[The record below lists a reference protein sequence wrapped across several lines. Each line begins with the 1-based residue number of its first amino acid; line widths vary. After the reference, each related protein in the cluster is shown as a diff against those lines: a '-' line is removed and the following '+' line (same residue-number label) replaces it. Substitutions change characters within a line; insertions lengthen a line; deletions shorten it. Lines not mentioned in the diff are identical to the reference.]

1 MIRMFIKR
9 TLDLAISIAA
19 LLVLSVLMIFIA
31 LCIYIRMGRPIFY
44 TQIRAGQ
51 GGQPFKI
58 IKFRTMRNEMTKDG
72 VKLTNE
78 ERVTKLG
85 KILRKYSLDEL
96 PQLFNIIKGDI
107 SIVGPR
113 PLLMDYVPLYN
124 GEQARRLEVKPGLTG
139 WAQVNGRNT
148 LTWEEKFALDVWYVN
163 HQSLWLDLKII
174 ILTFVKVI
182 KSDGVN
188 QSNEVIV
195 QRFTGSKEV

>member
-1 MIRMFIKR
+1 MFIKR

-19 LLVLSVLMIFIA
+19 LLALSVLMIFIA

>member
-1 MIRMFIKR
+1 MFIKR

-19 LLVLSVLMIFIA
+19 LLALSVLMIFIA
-31 LCIYIRMGRPIFY
+31 LCIYIRMGRPIFF

>member
-1 MIRMFIKR
+1 MFIKR

>member
-1 MIRMFIKR
+1 MFIKR

-19 LLVLSVLMIFIA
+19 LLALSVLMIFIA
-31 LCIYIRMGRPIFY
+31 LCIYIRMGRPIFF

-58 IKFRTMRNEMTKDG
+58 FKFRTMRNEMTKDG

-113 PLLMDYVPLYN
+113 PLLMDYVLLYN

>member
-1 MIRMFIKR
+1 
-9 TLDLAISIAA
+9 
-19 LLVLSVLMIFIA
+19 
-31 LCIYIRMGRPIFY
+31 
-44 TQIRAGQ
+44 
-51 GGQPFKI
+51 
-58 IKFRTMRNEMTKDG
+58 MTKDG